1 MRVRG
6 LQSRKMPWP
15 ASPLVPGNE
24 PWAGGP
30 AEGRTA
36 HLLCVAGRLAEAE
49 GQGSRGLRKSN
60 AGRDCLY
67 PLGKAVQGWL
77 VLGATQ

>member
-1 MRVRG
+1 
-6 LQSRKMPWP
+6 MPWL
-15 ASPLVPGNE
+15 AGPLVPGNE

-60 AGRDCLY
+60 AGRNCLY
-67 PLGKAVQGWL
+67 PLGRPFRGGL
-77 VLGATQ
+77 CSGPPSE